1 MRILKTEYCR
11 IWFLLLIVVI
21 LSTTACTHPV
31 GKQDEMDSPK
41 SGTIRI
47 SVDETFKPVIDEQLK
62 VYHAAFPNSNII
74 VQYKPEADCFRD
86 LNSDS
91 TRMVIVARGLNK
103 EESKYYKSLLT
114 YEPSYDAVAYD
125 AVAVILN
132 TDNTDSVYTV
142 KDLKDILTG
151 TKDVTAV
158 MDGKNATSTV
168 RYLIDSVM
176 NKQAFGKNVVS
187 AGGSEEVL
195 EYVANHKNAVG
206 FAGLSWIGN
215 VYEPKQQEMLKQVK
229 LALVECK
236 TCEEK
241 DMFAKPSQATITY
254 MQYPLA
260 RPLFYILKENYAG
273 LGSGFANFMSLERG
287 QLIFRRSCL
296 APAKM
301 NLLKR
306 TTNIKEKE

>member
-1 MRILKTEYCR
+1 MNYKGLIIGYLA
-11 IWFLLLIVVI
+11 IVVI
-21 LSTTACTHPV
+21 MASSCKSSSDNDTKT
-31 GKQDEMDSPK
+31 DSPK

-62 VYHAAFPNSNII
+62 VYHASFPKSDII
-74 VQYKPEADCFRD
+74 VQYKSEADCFRD
-86 LNSDS
+86 LDTDS
-91 TRMVIVARGLNK
+91 TRMVIDARGLNK
-103 EESKYYKSLLT
+103 AEYSYYKSKLT
-114 YEPSYDAVAYD
+114 YEPYCDAVAYD

-132 TDNTDSVYTV
+132 TDNADSVYTV
-142 KDLKDILTG
+142 KELKEILIGNKDI
-151 TKDVTAV
+151 TAV

-168 RYLIDSVM
+168 RYLMDSVM

-187 AGGSEEVL
+187 AGGSEAVL
-195 EYVANHKNAVG
+195 NYVATHKNAIG
-206 FAGLSWIGN
+206 FVGLSWIGN

-229 LALVECK
+229 LALLECK

-260 RPLFYILKENYAG
+260 RPLYYILKENYAG
-273 LGSGFANFMSLERG
+273 LGSGFINFMSLERG

-306 TTNIKEKE
+306 TTKIKE

>member
-1 MRILKTEYCR
+1 MNYKKLIIY
-11 IWFLLLIVVI
+11 FLSIVT
-21 LSTTACTHPV
+21 LMASSCKSSSDKDTAT
-31 GKQDEMDSPK
+31 DSPK

-62 VYHAAFPNSNII
+62 VYHASFPQSDIV
-74 VQYKPEADCFRD
+74 VQYKSEADCFRD
-86 LNSDS
+86 LDTDS

-103 EESKYYKSLLT
+103 AEYSYYKSKLT
-114 YEPSYDAVAYD
+114 YEPYCDAVAYD

-132 TDNTDSVYTV
+132 SDNADSVYKV
-142 KDLKDILTG
+142 KDLKEILIGNNDI
-151 TKDVTAV
+151 TAV

-168 RYLIDSVM
+168 RYLMDSVM

-187 AGGSEEVL
+187 AGGSEDVL
-195 EYVANHKNAVG
+195 NYVATHKKSVG
-206 FAGLSWIGN
+206 FVGLSWIGN

-229 LALVECK
+229 LALLECK

-260 RPLFYILKENYAG
+260 RPLYYILKENYAG
-273 LGSGFANFMSLERG
+273 LGSGFVNFMSLERG

-306 TTNIKEKE
+306 TTKIKE

>member
-1 MRILKTEYCR
+1 MYNNKLNSKNLI
-11 IWFLLLIVVI
+11 FLI
-21 LSTTACTHPV
+21 LSIYTVLVFSCKNAHSVKET
-31 GKQDEMDSPK
+31 DSPK
-41 SGTIRI
+41 TGAIRI
-47 SVDETFKPVIDEQLK
+47 SVDETFKPVIDEQLRI
-62 VYHAAFPNSNII
+62 YHASFPQSDIK
-74 VQYKPEADCFRD
+74 VEYKPEADCFRD

-103 EESKYYKSLLT
+103 SEYSYYKSKLT
-114 YEPSYDAVAYD
+114 FEPYCDVVAYD

-132 TDNTDSVYTV
+132 TDNTDSVYT
-142 KDLKDILTG
+142 LNEIKDILVG
-151 TKDVTAV
+151 NKAIPAV

-168 RYLIDSVM
+168 RYLIDSVL

-195 EYVANHKNAVG
+195 NYVAQHKNAIG
-206 FAGLSWIGN
+206 FVGLSWIGN

-229 LALVECK
+229 LALLECK

-260 RPLFYILKENYAG
+260 RPLYYILKENYAG
-273 LGSGFANFMSLERG
+273 LGNGLVNFMSQERG

-306 TTNIKEKE
+306 TTKIKESE

>member
-1 MRILKTEYCR
+1 MNYKGLIIGYLA
-11 IWFLLLIVVI
+11 IVVI
-21 LSTTACTHPV
+21 MASSCKSSSDNDTKT
-31 GKQDEMDSPK
+31 DSPK

-62 VYHAAFPNSNII
+62 VYHASFPKSDII
-74 VQYKPEADCFRD
+74 VQYKSEADCFRD
-86 LNSDS
+86 LDTDS

-103 EESKYYKSLLT
+103 AEYSYYKSKLT
-114 YEPSYDAVAYD
+114 YEPYCDAVAYD

-132 TDNTDSVYTV
+132 TDNADSVYTV
-142 KDLKDILTG
+142 KELKEILIGNKDI
-151 TKDVTAV
+151 TAV

-168 RYLIDSVM
+168 RYLMDSVM

-187 AGGSEEVL
+187 AGGSEAVL
-195 EYVANHKNAVG
+195 NYVATHKNAIG
-206 FAGLSWIGN
+206 FVGLSWIGN

-229 LALVECK
+229 LALLECK

-241 DMFAKPSQATITY
+241 DMFAKPSKATITY

-260 RPLFYILKENYAG
+260 RPLYYILKENYAG
-273 LGSGFANFMSLERG
+273 LGSGFINFMSLERG

-306 TTNIKEKE
+306 TTKIKE